1 MSNLLVLTFAALLP
15 LFWGS
20 GCATQTDIQAE
31 QRARDALRT
40 QIADSKVSLDE
51 VRREIEKVRGEVE
64 EVRYRLDRVAKERS
78 GASPAIKIL
87 EDRIAVLERQFNTRR
102 EEGSSSPPVTIGE
115 PLLPRPTEPPLAAG
129 SPDPAQAISPAS
141 PRPLTPPAP
150 GGSKEELALA
160 KEPPEAQDEYKLAL
174 RALREQQYDKAIQQF
189 RAFQRKYPN
198 SEMADDAQY
207 WIGESYFT
215 QKDYNRAILEL
226 NDVLKYRR
234 GDRVPAALS
243 RQAQAFLEIGDKTDA
258 RLILQKLIS
267 DYPNSEQARE
277 ARDRLQTLGR

>member
-1 MSNLLVLTFAALLP
+1 MTFVALLP
-15 LFWGS
+15 LFWGG

-40 QIADSKVSLDE
+40 QIADNKASLGE
-51 VRREIEKVRGEVE
+51 VRREVEKVRGEVE

-78 GASPAIKIL
+78 GASPQIKIL
-87 EDRIAVLERQFNTRR
+87 EDRIAILERQFNTLR
-102 EEGSSSPPVTIGE
+102 EEGPAAPAGVTGE
-115 PLLPRPTEPPLAAG
+115 PPLPRPTEPPVALGA
-129 SPDPAQAISPAS
+129 PEPAQSIPPAS
-141 PRPLTPPAP
+141 SRPLTSPAP
-150 GGSKEELALA
+150 SSKEDLALA
-160 KEPPEAQDEYKLAL
+160 KESPEAQDEYKLAL